1 MSELSDFLKFTVNL
15 DEIPISTDSKIMKD
29 DSVTKLSEITSG
41 KNVVIN
47 WEFLDNFNTNGELW
61 FDANGLQMVHKD
73 LWQRYE
79 FEFSNNSK
87 VAGNYYPIQS
97 AIAVRDKNSH
107 K

>member
-1 MSELSDFLKFTVNL
+1 MLTYHSNNATKYGATSDSKLTATIEMSELSDFLKFTVNL

-73 LWQRYE
+73 LW
-79 FEFSNNSK
+79 
-87 VAGNYYPIQS
+87 
-97 AIAVRDKNSH
+97 
-107 K
+107 